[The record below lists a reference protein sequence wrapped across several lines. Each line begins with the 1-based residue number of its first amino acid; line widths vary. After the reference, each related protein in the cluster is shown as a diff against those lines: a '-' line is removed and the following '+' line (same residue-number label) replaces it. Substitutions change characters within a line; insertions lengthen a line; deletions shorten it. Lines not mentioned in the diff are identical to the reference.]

1 MTRPPGSSRAKK
13 DPSER
18 GRGVFCKNCPFPS
31 RALPIPEKTFL
42 PVWPE
47 GPRRCLK
54 DSESLPV
61 KMGNNSSHQN
71 DKNKKQQGAR
81 CIRSEYNTVPPVRI
95 FQVNHTGDPGSPP
108 ETSSKGIPLAL
119 PDSIILSDKAHWEG
133 EGGTLVR
140 QPATEWRP
148 LGAVPVTTKE
158 ATGIDSRDKVPPSPS
173 RTPYLPPALLTSC
186 RRRRRAANMPSS
198 QGWSWG
204 VCHCTRRSR
213 LLSSASSQSTA
224 CSFSSGCRVQV
235 M

>member
-1 MTRPPGSSRAKK
+1 MPRPPGSSREAKK
-13 DPSER
+13 DNGER

-54 DSESLPV
+54 DGDPLPV
-61 KMGNNSSHQN
+61 KMVRNSSHQN
-71 DKNKKQQGAR
+71 DKKQQGAR
-81 CIRSEYNTVPPVRI
+81 CIRSGYTVPPVRI
-95 FQVNHTGDPGSPP
+95 FQVSHSGDPGSPGKP
-108 ETSSKGIPLAL
+108 AEASSQKIPLAL
-119 PDSIILSDKAHWEG
+119 PDSIILPDKARWEKDG
-133 EGGTLVR
+133 EFEALCASQRPNGGPLRPCPLR
-140 QPATEWRP
+140 QRNLRASTAEIGAPFP
-148 LGAVPVTTKE
+148 LKHLL
-158 ATGIDSRDKVPPSPS
+158 
-173 RTPYLPPALLTSC
+173 PYP

-213 LLSSASSQSTA
+213 PLSSASSQSTA